1 MLGQDYVKASQ
12 SGVMP
17 DFKALEGLHA
27 ASHFSNTLGENT

>member
-1 MLGQDYVKASQ
+1 MLGQDYVRASQ
-12 SGVMP
+12 PCVMP